1 MSNKTY
7 LLNNSFIK
15 RQIPFVEADT
25 GFKLSYYSEAI
36 NYESA
41 ENMEDIKD
49 QLFGVLSLLNNDI
62 QKKCI
67 NDTLKYLF
75 NISYELI
82 EGQVFIF
89 NNNKYEKISQ
99 KHRVLLSIIYDYLI
113 LKQKKIIIYIDPI
126 NLFNFF
132 KITKYLIQDDIE
144 YIIAS
149 QNINTL
155 SKFEYELKTLEPQI
169 WVEGLFDVWSYN
181 IIFNHKYKIN
191 CYGESSGIIELFL
204 THNNYSKDLAIIDG
218 DGWSNFNKEYMLKFN
233 IFSHPYSEIENF
245 WIQPDILNAWMS
257 DLNIENKEIILKIN
271 EENILNKANSNMDN
285 VLNRYR
291 NRQSWAYELELFPD
305 NPKEIASKKIKMIN
319 DIKEKN
325 INNILQW
332 MDNKSLLKNT
342 LSVCGF
348 KTIKQ
353 WQEKINHSK
362 MNSLIN
368 IINNKKIFYPLEINN
383 D

>member
-1 MSNKTY
+1 MSKKTY

-15 RQIPFVEADT
+15 KQIPCIEADT
-25 GFKLSYYSEAI
+25 GFKFSYYSEAL

-41 ENMEDIKD
+41 ENIEDIKD
-49 QLFGVLSLLNNDI
+49 HLFSLLLLNNEN

-82 EGQVFIF
+82 EGQIYIF
-89 NNNKYEKISQ
+89 TNNKYEKISQ
-99 KHRVLLSIIYDYLI
+99 KYRVLLSILYDFLI

-132 KITKYLIQDDIE
+132 KIKKYLTQFDVE
-144 YIIAS
+144 YIIS
-149 QNINTL
+149 SHNINTL
-155 SKFEYELKTLEPQI
+155 SKFDYDVTTFEPQI

-204 THNNYSKDLAIIDG
+204 TNHDNSKDLAIIDG
-218 DGWSNFNKEYMLKFN
+218 DGWSKFNKEYMLKFN

-245 WIQPDILNAWMS
+245 WIQPDILNAWMT
-257 DLNIENKEIILKIN
+257 DLNIEDKQTILIKN
-271 EENILNKANSNMDN
+271 EENILNKANTNMDN

-342 LSVCGF
+342 LSICGF

-353 WQEKINHSK
+353 WQEKINHCK
-362 MNSLIN
+362 LNCLMNTIN
-368 IINNKKIFYPLEINN
+368 EKQIFYPLEINN